1 MEKKNNLFKTI
12 KDEDNI
18 IEIYTDGAC
27 SGNPGKGAWSCIVY
41 NKDKKTIYE
50 AYVGYEDGY
59 DGIHAETYKDTTNN
73 RMEIKGLLKALEL
86 SISVYKDKVCL
97 IYSDSAYCVNMFND
111 WINNWAKN
119 GWTNSKKEIV
129 KNFDLVKKL
138 YEYKKIDFPNFQVLK
153 IEGHNSNNIGN
164 ELADAYA
171 VSAKDNNS
179 TKLVKIIKENE
190 ITLSVE

>member
-1 MEKKNNLFKTI
+1 
-12 KDEDNI
+12 
-18 IEIYTDGAC
+18 
-27 SGNPGKGAWSCIVY
+27 
-41 NKDKKTIYE
+41 
-50 AYVGYEDGY
+50 
-59 DGIHAETYKDTTNN
+59 
-73 RMEIKGLLKALEL
+73 
-86 SISVYKDKVCL
+86 
-97 IYSDSAYCVNMFND
+97 MFND

-153 IEGHNSNNIGN
+153 IEGHNSSNIGN

-171 VSAKDNNS
+171 VSEKDNNS